1 MSAASAPTEAPRWV
15 THALVPLI
23 NLSLAL
29 IISGLLIL
37 ALGEDPFE
45 AISILAYGAFG
56 YPEAIGYTL
65 YYTTNFIFTGLAVA
79 IAFHC
84 FLFNI
89 GGEGQAYLGG
99 LGAGVVGLAIG
110 HWPAPITLILGIL
123 AAAVF
128 GGAWAFI
135 PAWLQAKRGS
145 HIVITTIMFNFIAA
159 ALMTYLMVEVFI
171 EPGQQSAESRNFEA
185 GAIMPFVHDILA
197 QIGID
202 AGHSYLNLSFVL
214 ALICCVLFWFFVW
227 RTRWGYEI
235 RSVGQNESAAVYG
248 GIMPS
253 RAIIIAMCI
262 SGGLAGLVG
271 VNEIMGVHHRLL
283 LEFTAGYGFVGIAVA
298 LMGRNHPFG
307 IFLAALL
314 FGALYQGGQE
324 LAFDMPNIN
333 RDMVVVIQ
341 GLVILFSG
349 ALEHMFRGRIEALF
363 MRRAKIAP
371 TAAAE

>member
-1 MSAASAPTEAPRWV
+1 MSIGAPTEAPRWV

-29 IISGLLIL
+29 IISGLLIA

-110 HWPAPITLILGIL
+110 HWPAPITLILAIL

-135 PAWLQAKRGS
+135 PAWLQAKRP
-145 HIVITTIMFNFIAA
+145 A
-159 ALMTYLMVEVFI
+159 
-171 EPGQQSAESRNFEA
+171 PQCD
-185 GAIMPFVHDILA
+185 GA
-197 QIGID
+197 
-202 AGHSYLNLSFVL
+202 
-214 ALICCVLFWFFVW
+214 
-227 RTRWGYEI
+227 
-235 RSVGQNESAAVYG
+235 
-248 GIMPS
+248 
-253 RAIIIAMCI
+253 
-262 SGGLAGLVG
+262 
-271 VNEIMGVHHRLL
+271 
-283 LEFTAGYGFVGIAVA
+283 
-298 LMGRNHPFG
+298 
-307 IFLAALL
+307 
-314 FGALYQGGQE
+314 
-324 LAFDMPNIN
+324 
-333 RDMVVVIQ
+333 
-341 GLVILFSG
+341 
-349 ALEHMFRGRIEALF
+349 
-363 MRRAKIAP
+363 
-371 TAAAE
+371 

>member
-1 MSAASAPTEAPRWV
+1 VSIGAPTEAPRWV

-29 IISGLLIL
+29 IISGLLIA

-110 HWPAPITLILGIL
+110 HWPAPIVLILGIF
-123 AAAVF
+123 AAAAF
-128 GGAWAFI
+128 GAAWAFI

-159 ALMTYLMVEVFI
+159 ALMTYLMVEIFI
-171 EPGQQSAESRNFEA
+171 APGQQSAESRKFEA
-185 GAIMPFVHDILA
+185 GAILPFVHDILA
-197 QIGID
+197 GIGFD
-202 AGHSYLNLSFVL
+202 AGHSFLNLSFVL
-214 ALICCVLFWFFVW
+214 ALICCGLFWFFVW

-235 RSVGQNESAAVYG
+235 RTVGQNETAAIYG
-248 GIMPS
+248 GILPS
-253 RAIIIAMCI
+253 RVIIIAMCI

-271 VNEIMGVHHRLL
+271 VNEILGVHHRLL
-283 LEFTAGYGFVGIAVA
+283 LGFTAGYGFVGIAVA

-307 IFLAALL
+307 IFIAALL

-349 ALEHMFRGRIEALF
+349 ALENMFRGRIEALF
-363 MRRAKIAP
+363 TRRARTAP
-371 TAAAE
+371 AAAE